1 MQSNWSGLTKRE
13 MFDLIDDTVLNT
25 KRKAWDIGLN
35 NCNKKMNNI
44 IVYKNSQFGTKEEV
58 MSDSQLQTLKVLRYE
73 WFQSLGTI
81 YILKIR
87 LVNTEHLLQP
97 SHFNFVTSED
107 SSEIKHQINQIRKN
121 LNTARKQEEE
131 IREKINKYLNSLGY
145 NNTLRPAGLHKWTQ
159 VYVGSYF
166 KSFED
171 CL

>member
-1 MQSNWSGLTKRE
+1 
-13 MFDLIDDTVLNT
+13 MFDLIDDSVMNH
-25 KRKAWDIGLN
+25 KRNAWDIGLN
-35 NCNKKMNNI
+35 NCNKKMDNI

-58 MSDSQLQTLKVLRYE
+58 MSDTQLQTLKDLRYE

-87 LVNTEHLLQP
+87 LVNTEHLLKP
-97 SHFNFVTSED
+97 SHCNFVTDED
-107 SSEIKHQINQIRKN
+107 RSSIRCQINQISIN

-145 NNTLRPAGLHKWTQ
+145 NNTFRPAGLHKWTQ

>member
-1 MQSNWSGLTKRE
+1 
-13 MFDLIDDTVLNT
+13 MFDLIDNSVINH

-35 NCNKKMNNI
+35 NCNKDMDNI

-58 MSDSQLQTLKVLRYE
+58 MSDSQLQTLKDLRYE
-73 WFQSLGTI
+73 WFQLLGTI

-87 LVNTEHLLQP
+87 LVNTEHLLKP
-97 SHFNFVTSED
+97 SHCNFVTDED
-107 SSEIKHQINQIRKN
+107 RSSIRCQINKISIN
-121 LNTARKQEEE
+121 LNTVRKQEEE

-145 NNTLRPAGLHKWTQ
+145 NNTFRPAGLHKWTQ
-159 VYVGSYF
+159 VCVGSYT